1 MYILIVGG
9 GKVGHYLA
17 MQLLNEGHEILV
29 IEQDRRKCDLINEEL
44 GEIAL
49 RGDGC
54 EASTLAE
61 AGTGRADMVIAV
73 TGDDEDNLVACQVA
87 KWKFNV
93 KRTVARINYPKNRE
107 IFERLG
113 IDFTVSSTD
122 LILEYIEKEVPTHAL
137 TRLVRLRTRGLEVV
151 EVRIPD
157 DSPTVGRRLT
167 EIRLPPESVIAVVAN
182 ERGAM
187 VPTAETVLRGGDE
200 LVAVARVENE
210 TALRQA
216 LTGA

>member
-1 MYILIVGG
+1 MYIIVVGG

-17 MQLLNEGHEILV
+17 KELLSEGHEILV
-29 IEQDRRKCDLINEEL
+29 IEQDRRKCNLISEEL

-54 EASTLAE
+54 EATTLAE
-61 AGTGRADMVIAV
+61 AGTGRADMFIVV

-107 IFERLG
+107 IFGRLG

-122 LILEYIEKEVPTHAL
+122 LLLEYIEKEVPSHAL
-137 TRLVRLRTRGLEVV
+137 TRLVQLRT
-151 EVRIPD
+151 
-157 DSPTVGRRLT
+157 
-167 EIRLPPESVIAVVAN
+167 
-182 ERGAM
+182 
-187 VPTAETVLRGGDE
+187 
-200 LVAVARVENE
+200 
-210 TALRQA
+210 
-216 LTGA
+216 